1 MKNLP
6 RYLVIPAVLLVWELV
21 TRAIGDPDFPPPAT
35 IVARMYEL
43 WFSGPVSRVFLTD
56 DAIANIL
63 PSLGRMFG
71 GWVLAALIGILAGM
85 LLGRSRAATDFVDPL
100 IEFGRALP
108 PPLLIPVFLVVMA
121 GLSSETVSGVLITQL
136 ATIVF
141 GVIWPVLLNSIDG
154 VRAVDRTYTETATV
168 FNLSKPQ
175 YVRVVLLPAASPK
188 IFAGLRLS
196 LSLALIMMVISELLG
211 GSDGIGYQLLQAQ
224 RSFDGAGVWAA
235 IALLGILGYV
245 VNSLFVLAE
254 RRVLVW
260 HRQATRNP

>member
-1 MKNLP
+1 MKALTRLWVVP
-6 RYLVIPAVLLVWELV
+6 VVLVVWELIA
-21 TRAIGDPDFPPPAT
+21 RALADTDFPPPTT

-43 WFSGPVSRVFLTD
+43 WFSGPAGQVFLTE
-56 DAIANIL
+56 DAIENIL

-71 GWVLAALIGILAGM
+71 GWILAALIGIVAGM
-85 LLGRSRAATDFVDPL
+85 LLGRSRTATDYVDPL
-100 IEFGRALP
+100 IEFGRSIP
-108 PPLLIPVFLVVMA
+108 PPLLLPVFLVLQA
-121 GLSSETVSGVLITQL
+121 GLATQYAGLITQL

-141 GVIWPVLLNSIDG
+141 GVVWPVLLNTIEG
-154 VRAVDRTYTETATV
+154 ARAVDRTYTETATV
-168 FNLSKPQ
+168 FNLSRLQ
-175 YVRVVLLPAASPK
+175 RLRVVVLPASSPK

-196 LSLALIMMVISELLG
+196 LSLALILMVLTEVIG

-235 IALLGILGYV
+235 IALLGILGYL

>member
-1 MKNLP
+1 MKTLTRFLAVP
-6 RYLVIPAVLLVWELV
+6 IVLVVWELV
-21 TRAIGDPDFPPPAT
+21 TRAIGDTDFPPPTT
-35 IVARMYEL
+35 IVTRMYEL

-71 GWVLAALIGILAGM
+71 GWILAAVIGIAVGM
-85 LLGRSRAATDFVDPL
+85 LLGRSRAATDYVDPL

-108 PPLLIPVFLVVMA
+108 PPLLIPVFLVVTA
-121 GLSSETVSGVLITQL
+121 GLSSEAVSGVLITQL
-136 ATIVF
+136 STIVF

-154 VRAVDRTYTETATV
+154 VRAVDRTYTETARV
-168 FNLSKPQ
+168 FNLTKAQ

-211 GSDGIGYQLLQAQ
+211 GSDGVGYQLLQAQ